1 MLFPNPATNYISFLN
16 QDAGEKLKIYIYSM
30 QGELLESKETD
41 SDEKMDVSNL
51 ETGIYLLK
59 IENKNKIFKLI
70 IHRN

>member
-1 MLFPNPATNYISFLN
+1 
-16 QDAGEKLKIYIYSM
+16 M